1 MQTEYRV
8 GAGDIALP
16 SNCFV
21 LAHIR
26 RLVRL
31 KSAPEN
37 LLEAQGHHCEQYS
50 QVKLFGIQEVRYS
63 RLLRSLRQ
71 ERSYACRWGP

>member
-16 SNCFV
+16 SNVSGVCAVGEVCCQSV

-26 RLVRL
+26 RSVRP

-37 LLEAQGHHCEQYS
+37 LPEAQGHHCEQY
-50 QVKLFGIQEVRYS
+50 
-63 RLLRSLRQ
+63 
-71 ERSYACRWGP
+71 